1 MSDLTRFKFARLL
14 PLVLILSLI
23 GLGFYVLLR
32 KASLTFTFT
41 PEELQQR
48 VAEKFPTEQK
58 LGFASVVFSNPVVS
72 LSDSSDR
79 IGIGLDMTIELAS
92 DRRINGKLAGDW
104 RVRYESTKGAL
115 YLEDVNISKFDID
128 GMPASTREGILKVA
142 QPVLRGYLQRVP
154 VHTFRQRIDHGALK
168 SVLVK
173 DGKLVV
179 TIGRN

>member
-79 IGIGLDMTIELAS
+79 I
-92 DRRINGKLAGDW
+92 GKLAGDW